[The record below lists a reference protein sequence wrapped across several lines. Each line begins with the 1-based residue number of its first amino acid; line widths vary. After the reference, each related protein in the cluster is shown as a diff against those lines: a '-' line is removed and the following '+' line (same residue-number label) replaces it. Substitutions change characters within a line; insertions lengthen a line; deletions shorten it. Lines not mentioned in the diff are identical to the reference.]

1 MGDKAFC
8 KSMGGSFDKDSACR
22 EGKCMLR
29 ECSSR
34 KKNTSVMQVV
44 QCNVNSLGNGLLSGV
59 QHWCLL
65 LTYWALIQ

>member
-34 KKNTSVMQVV
+34 KKKYFCDASGSV
-44 QCNVNSLGNGLLSGV
+44 
-59 QHWCLL
+59 
-65 LTYWALIQ
+65 